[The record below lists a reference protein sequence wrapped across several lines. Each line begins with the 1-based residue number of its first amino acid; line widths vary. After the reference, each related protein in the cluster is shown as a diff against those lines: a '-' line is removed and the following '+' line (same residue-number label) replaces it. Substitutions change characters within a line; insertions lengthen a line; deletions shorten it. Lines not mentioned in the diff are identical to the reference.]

1 METDSSAEKGKKIR
15 LKRQTEEAAEG
26 AIKSEANPQSNV
38 INPFMVFY
46 IEHLKS
52 MR

>member
-15 LKRQTEEAAEG
+15 VKRQPDEAAEE
-26 AIKSEANPQSNV
+26 ASKSEANPKSNC
-38 INPFMVFY
+38 INQFMVYY